1 MESRQIIYNLEGK
14 QDLMNTPL
22 TSTSMTEEE
31 LNPSDAITEDE
42 LLEEEEAHIHL
53 PGPSLWP
60 VLLSVAIVLVF
71 AGLIM
76 FGTPGHDQLA
86 PLAPWFIF
94 IGLPCVLIGIMGWAL
109 ENPHGAAH
117 GEQARGGRYATSF
130 ADASITG
137 KPTIFAEQ
145 VLDQAEGVVEST
157 VTIASTAWSA
167 HPVKVFV
174 EREGVVLSLYGKVE
188 LEAQKQEL
196 EAAVRQVPGVL
207 DVMNFLVAEDELL
220 NAVNTVIEGLRSS
233 GKLEGA
239 TDISVLV
246 ENGIVSL
253 YGNVPNNSMKYLL
266 EREISGVPGA
276 RVVVNHIG
284 LNKDIPGNLGK
295 TTNRIARI

>member
-1 MESRQIIYNLEGK
+1 
-14 QDLMNTPL
+14 MNTPL
-22 TSTSMTEEE
+22 KNVSVTEEE
-31 LNPSDAITEDE
+31 LIASDVAIDE
-42 LLEEEEAHIHL
+42 EQLEEEEANIHL

-60 VLLSVAIVLVF
+60 ILLSVAILIVF

-76 FGTPGHDQLA
+76 TGTPSANQLA
-86 PLAPWFIF
+86 GLAPWFIF
-94 IGLPCVLIGIMGWAL
+94 IGLPLVLIGIMGWAL
-109 ENPHGAAH
+109 ENPHGASH
-117 GEQARGGRYATSF
+117 GTRARGSRYATSF
-130 ADASITG
+130 ADASMTG
-137 KPTIFAEQ
+137 KPTVLAEQ
-145 VLDQAEGVVEST
+145 VLDQAEAVVEET
-157 VTIASTAWSA
+157 VTISSTAWSA

-188 LEAQKQEL
+188 LEAQKQEV
-196 EAAVRQVPGVL
+196 EAAVRKVPGVL

-220 NAVNTVIEGLRSS
+220 SAVNGVIDNLKTS

-239 TDISVLV
+239 TDLSVLV

-253 YGNVPNNSMKYLL
+253 YGSVPNTSMKYLL

-276 RVVVNHIG
+276 RVVINHIG